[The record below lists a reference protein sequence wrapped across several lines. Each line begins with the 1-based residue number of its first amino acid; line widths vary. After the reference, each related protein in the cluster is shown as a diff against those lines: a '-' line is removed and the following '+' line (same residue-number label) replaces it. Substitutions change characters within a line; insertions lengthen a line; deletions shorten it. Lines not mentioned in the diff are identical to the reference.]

1 MMLLDQLFSRKLS
14 KPFIKMPP
22 DDALPM
28 LSQTEVVCDTYH
40 AILLLYRKQ
49 CSLRNLRNLTLKLSN
64 QVHRSMKKLHQR
76 IDPTNLNL

>member
-28 LSQTEVVCDTYH
+28 LSQTEVVG
-40 AILLLYRKQ
+40 Q
-49 CSLRNLRNLTLKLSN
+49 SLDNYMFIESDAVRE
-64 QVHRSMKKLHQR
+64 
-76 IDPTNLNL
+76 I

>member
-28 LSQTEVVCDTYH
+28 LSQTEVV
-40 AILLLYRKQ
+40 R
-49 CSLRNLRNLTLKLSN
+49 
-64 QVHRSMKKLHQR
+64 
-76 IDPTNLNL
+76 LNYCETINFIESDAVREI